1 VRVEVSAD
9 AGRTWQVAELGEGS
23 QQPLNRAW
31 AWTFWSAALALPS
44 DLQGSATQ
52 VPPTIHTLHTTHY
65 THTHPVSCASER
77 AAGCRYA
84 GPPHTTHT
92 THYTHIHTHTHL
104 LSCASERAAGCPYAG
119 PHTTHTTHASYT
131 SILRPRALVG

>member
-1 VRVEVSAD
+1 MRVEVSAD

-52 VPPTIHTLHTTHY
+52 VPPPLPTLPTIHFTHTHMLCLALPSELQGSATQVPPTLHTLHTANTHTLSLAHVRFQASCRVPLCRSPPHYTHY
-65 THTHPVSCASER
+65 TR
-77 AAGCRYA
+77 L
-84 GPPHTTHT
+84 
-92 THYTHIHTHTHL
+92 IH
-104 LSCASERAAGCPYAG
+104 
-119 PHTTHTTHASYT
+119 
-131 SILRPRALVG
+131 

>member
-52 VPPTIHTLHTTHY
+52 VSPTLHTLHTTHCTLHTTHY
-65 THTHPVSCASER
+65 THTHTLCLALPSELQG
-77 AAGCRYA
+77 AATQV
-84 GPPHTTHT
+84 PPTLHTLHTPHT
-92 THYTHIHTHTHL
+92 
-104 LSCASERAAGCPYAG
+104 
-119 PHTTHTTHASYT
+119 
-131 SILRPRALVG
+131 LVS